1 MPAGWCSATSGCT
14 FMSEAAPNPD
24 DAVAPEAAAPAGE
37 AEFALSRNAA
47 LVPAASIA
55 SRALVTVIAIMTFL
69 SALAAGA
76 GLLIAGASRDWQS
89 AVASELTI
97 QVRPSSGHDVE
108 AAVAEAA
115 AAARAT
121 EGVAAVSVSSKADSE
136 KLLEPWLGTGLNLDE
151 LPVPRLI
158 AVRIDTGHPPDLAA
172 LRGRL
177 AGIAG
182 ASVDDHHLW
191 FAWLA
196 TMAETVVVLAGVIF
210 ALVLVAMF
218 LTVAFAT
225 RGAMAGNHEI
235 IGILHFVGAEDRF
248 IAREFQRHFLR
259 LGLKGG
265 AIGGV
270 CAIAVFALAG
280 LVRMRLRTTPGGD
293 ELEALFGSFSLG
305 LEGYAAIAAI
315 SLSIAVATGAMSR
328 LIVFRQL
335 QRMA

>member
-1 MPAGWCSATSGCT
+1 
-14 FMSEAAPNPD
+14 MSEARTPSGALAPSV
-24 DAVAPEAAAPAGE
+24 AVEPSDGAPPPGHGE
-37 AEFALSRNAA
+37 AEFALRRDAA

-55 SRALVTVIAIMTFL
+55 SRALVTVIGIMTFL

-76 GLLIAGASRDWQS
+76 GLLIAGASHEWQS

-97 QVRPSSGHDVE
+97 QIRPLAGHDVDAE
-108 AAVAEAA
+108 VEKAATVARGTPGVTRVEVTSKAEA
-115 AAARAT
+115 
-121 EGVAAVSVSSKADSE
+121 E

-158 AVRIDTGHPPDLAA
+158 SVGIDEGHPPDLAS
-172 LRGRL
+172 LRSGL
-177 AGIAG
+177 TDIAG

-196 TMAETVVVLAGVIF
+196 TMANTVVILATVIF

-265 AIGGV
+265 AIGGG
-270 CAIAVFALAG
+270 CAIAAFLIAG
-280 LVRMRLRTTPGGD
+280 LVQRHLQATPGGD

-305 LEGYAAIAAI
+305 LVGYAAIAVI
-315 SLSIAVATGAMSR
+315 SLSVAVATGAMSR
-328 LIVFRQL
+328 FIVFRQL

>member
-1 MPAGWCSATSGCT
+1 M
-14 FMSEAAPNPD
+14 FMSEAPLDPE
-24 DAVAPEAAAPAGE
+24 DAVAPVSMATRDGGPPPDRSEAA
-37 AEFALSRNAA
+37 FTLNRNAA

-76 GLLIAGASRDWQS
+76 GLLIAGASQDWQA
-89 AVASELTI
+89 AVAGELTV
-97 QVRPSSGHDVE
+97 QVRPLAGHDVE
-108 AAVAEAA
+108 AEVARAAAVARAIPGVTRVEVSGKEA
-115 AAARAT
+115 
-121 EGVAAVSVSSKADSE
+121 SE

-158 AVRIDTGHPPDLAA
+158 AVGIDAGHPPDLARMRA
-172 LRGRL
+172 EL

-196 TMAETVVVLAGVIF
+196 TMANTVVAVAGLIF

-265 AIGGV
+265 AVGGA
-270 CAIAVFALAG
+270 CAIAAFALAA
-280 LVRMRLRTTPGGD
+280 LVRLRLQATPGGD
-293 ELEALFGSFSLG
+293 ELEAMFGTFGLG
-305 LEGYAAIAAI
+305 LKGYAVIAAI
-315 SLSIAVATGAMSR
+315 SLSVAVATGAMSR
-328 LIVFRQL
+328 IIVFRQL
-335 QRMA
+335 QKMA

>member
-1 MPAGWCSATSGCT
+1 M
-14 FMSEAAPNPD
+14 FMSEAKPATSNSAGSVEPAEGHAPPQYR
-24 DAVAPEAAAPAGE
+24 GE

-55 SRALVTVIAIMTFL
+55 SRALVTVIVIMTFL

-76 GLLIAGASRDWQS
+76 GLLIAGASRDWQNS
-89 AVASELTI
+89 VTSELTI
-97 QVRPSSGHDVE
+97 QIRPLAGHDVDAE
-108 AAVAEAA
+108 VEKAASVA
-115 AAARAT
+115 RMT
-121 EGVAAVSVSSKADSE
+121 EGVTKVDVTSKEESE

-158 AVRIDTGHPPDLAA
+158 AVRIDHAHPPDLAQMRA
-172 LRGRL
+172 SL
-177 AGIAG
+177 ADIAG

-196 TMAETVVVLAGVIF
+196 TMADTVVIVAALIF
-210 ALVLVAMF
+210 VLVLVAMF

-265 AIGGV
+265 AIGGL
-270 CAIAVFALAG
+270 CAIAAFLLAG
-280 LVRMRLRTTPGGD
+280 LVRLHLQSTAGGD

-315 SLSIAVATGAMSR
+315 SLSIAIATGAMSR

-335 QRMA
+335 RKMA